1 MVKDSGEEARI
12 AIRQGRREANDILK
26 KAEKDKEITEDE
38 LKGFLHDR
46 LAPYKRPTKIVVATD
61 LPAAPTGKILK
72 SKLIDTFAEQLAEP
86 V

>member
-38 LKGFLHDR
+38 LKRGLDAIQKLTDEH
-46 LAPYKRPTKIVVATD
+46 VAKVD
-61 LPAAPTGKILK
+61 KMLEKKQSEIL
-72 SKLIDTFAEQLAEP
+72 DE
-86 V
+86 